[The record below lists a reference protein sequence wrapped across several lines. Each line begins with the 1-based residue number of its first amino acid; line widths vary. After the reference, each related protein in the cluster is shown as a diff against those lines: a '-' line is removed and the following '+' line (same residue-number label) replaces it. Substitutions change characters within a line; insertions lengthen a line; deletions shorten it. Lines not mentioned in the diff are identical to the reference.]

1 MGEIIKFN
9 INNLELDEKKI
20 FIKNTKDILVK
31 EGAPEHIAEKLANTV
46 YMVVDKNLS
55 YAMEQSVLEFLN
67 AINEQTDE
75 EFEEFVQGLRLG
87 RQESREGIE

>member
-31 EGAPEHIAEKLANTV
+31 EGASEHIAEKLANTV
-46 YMVVDKNLS
+46 Y
-55 YAMEQSVLEFLN
+55 
-67 AINEQTDE
+67 I
-75 EFEEFVQGLRLG
+75 
-87 RQESREGIE
+87 